1 MKIKALEDRRRALEE
16 SFFKDQD
23 AKLLA
28 AMRDKAARA
37 EKRAALSES
46 SGLTNQDLLDRLLE
60 LEIDSETL
68 AALTLVPLVEVA
80 WADGSIA
87 QQERDAILEAADSVG
102 IAPESETYS
111 LLGNWLKKAPP
122 ARLLEAWES
131 YVTALSETL
140 TPDARQTLKEDVIG
154 RVRQVA
160 ASAGGFLGLGRKIS
174 ASEQK
179 VLDRLEKSFG

>member
-1 MKIKALEDRRRALEE
+1 MKIKALEKRRRALEE
-16 SFFKDQD
+16 SFFKDQN
-23 AKLLA
+23 AKLLT
-28 AMRDKAARA
+28 AMRKKAART
-37 EKRAALSES
+37 EKRAALSKS
-46 SGLTNQDLLDRLLE
+46 SGLTNQALLKLLLD

-68 AALTLVPLVEVA
+68 AALTLIPLVEVA

-102 IAPESETYS
+102 ITPESESYL

-131 YVTALSETL
+131 YVAALSETL
-140 TPDARQTLKEDVIG
+140 TPDARRTLRKDVMG
-154 RVRQVA
+154 RVRRVA
-160 ASAGGFLGLGRKIS
+160 TAAGGFLGLGRKIS
-174 ASEQK
+174 TSEQK